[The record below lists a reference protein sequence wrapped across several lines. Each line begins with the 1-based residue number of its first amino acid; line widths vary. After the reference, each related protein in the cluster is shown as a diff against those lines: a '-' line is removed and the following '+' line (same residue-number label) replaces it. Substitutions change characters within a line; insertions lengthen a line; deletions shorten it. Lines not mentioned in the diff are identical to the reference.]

1 MTEEPKLGSIQDRI
15 AALKLSQATHPSGPE
30 PPLFRPTADRGQS
43 ASRPPPSYNENES
56 VYDGDSIG
64 NRATDARAQRP
75 VVLPPPT
82 PSPRPE
88 LKPKPKAPPPL
99 PTRRDRPPPPP
110 PPVRSEL
117 PERRPALP
125 PRRPTEE
132 RSRRPSIE
140 SINSDA
146 SHSTSA
152 TTVNSLGRGASTTS
166 VNSTAT
172 TGTTG
177 SSRIKAPAWGE
188 TDLPVLP
195 PRRIR
200 EDPIEV
206 ERPPLSESKSESR
219 FNGLTSKLSS
229 LRGKVSPA
237 PPTRPSRPTLPS
249 RSSIRS
255 ERSPAPPPLPTRRPS
270 GLNAPTYE
278 QDEAREAPS
287 DVPPSLPARR
297 LPSPSN
303 AATLNDIRQSGFGG
317 MKRPNLPVRPNSTPA
332 DTPSANGVPPPIPH
346 GSRPDLSKL
355 QATKPQFHGSM
366 PAAGATPTPSSTTEC
381 LVCRDFSGPDARGAQ
396 YPRASLP
403 TYDLGWLAN
412 ELTAP
417 FPSLTDKARAIFSW
431 MHHNIHYDT
440 VAFFNNNVKPS
451 TPQNTLATG
460 LAVCEG
466 YAGLY
471 AVLATKAGLEAV
483 VIGGA
488 SKGFGYNPVAPGSQP
503 PPFKTTHAWN
513 AVKIDGGRWKL
524 VDPCWGSG
532 CVNGRDMPYEPKFN
546 PSMFSMSNEEFG
558 LKHYPENREYQ
569 LREDGRIVPYEEYIF
584 INPDM
589 PTGLKPIKTYSD
601 VDKNSIGRRTLQP
614 EGGEISVY
622 SSHSPLRFQF
632 GLLCEHWTL
641 ARHSRLKPALFLL
654 MIKGVD
660 GRKDDQLVFRHMPGR
675 GPGGGGEFWYV
686 DVPDSRMLGAPGQ
699 KVLLAVLTKF
709 GERTD
714 CRGITADEYEAQRG
728 RVGMAWAFIA
738 EWELVK

>member
-1 MTEEPKLGSIQDRI
+1 MTEEPQLGSIQERI
-15 AALKLSQATHPSGPE
+15 AALKQSQAAHPSGPE
-30 PPLFRPTADRGQS
+30 PPLFRPAAERGQP
-43 ASRPPPSYNENES
+43 ARPPPSYDES
-56 VYDGDSIG
+56 ESAFDGDSTR
-64 NRATDARAQRP
+64 NKPTDGRTQRP
-75 VVLPPPT
+75 VVRPPPT

-88 LKPKPKAPPPL
+88 LKPKPKAPHPCQHERTARLLPLLQGALSSPRGAPLCRLEDRQKINQGGPRLNRSPPMPL
-99 PTRRDRPPPPP
+99 T
-110 PPVRSEL
+110 L
-117 PERRPALP
+117 QLRRP
-125 PRRPTEE
+125 
-132 RSRRPSIE
+132 
-140 SINSDA
+140 
-146 SHSTSA
+146 
-152 TTVNSLGRGASTTS
+152 
-166 VNSTAT
+166 T

-177 SSRIKAPAWGE
+177 NGRIKAPAWGE
-188 TDLPVLP
+188 TELPVLP

-200 EDPIEV
+200 EDPIDV
-206 ERPPLSESKSESR
+206 QPPPRSESKSDSR
-219 FNGLTSKLSS
+219 LNGLTSKLSS
-229 LRGKVSPA
+229 LRGKGASPS
-237 PPTRPSRPTLPS
+237 PPTRPSRPALPT

-255 ERSPAPPPLPTRRPS
+255 EKSPAPPPLPVRRPS
-270 GLNAPTYE
+270 GLDVPSYGP
-278 QDEAREAPS
+278 DETNNP
-287 DVPPSLPARR
+287 DQQGPPSLPTRR
-297 LPSPSN
+297 LPPPAN
-303 AATLNDIRQSGFGG
+303 TATLDNIRQSGFGG
-317 MKRPNLPVRPNSTPA
+317 LKTPNLPVRPNSTPA
-332 DTPSANGVPPPIPH
+332 TNTSPNGVPPPIPL

-355 QATKPQFHGSM
+355 QATKPKFHGSS
-366 PAAGATPTPSSTTEC
+366 PGAVQASNSTTEC

-403 TYDLGWLAN
+403 TQDLGWLAN

-417 FPSLTDKARAIFSW
+417 FPSPTDKARAIFSW

-440 VAFFNNNVKPS
+440 VAFFNDNVKPS

-488 SKGFGYNPVAPGSQP
+488 SKGYGYTPLAPGARP

-532 CVNGRDMPYEPKFN
+532 CVNGKGMPYEPKFN
-546 PSMFSMSNEEFG
+546 PSQFSMSNEEFG
-558 LKHYPENREYQ
+558 LKHYPENKDYL
-569 LREDGRIVPYEEYIF
+569 LREDGRFVSYEEYIV

-601 VDKNSIGRRTLQP
+601 VDKHSIGRKTMQP
-614 EGGEISVY
+614 ESGEISVY
-622 SSHSPLRFQF
+622 SAQSPLRFQF
-632 GLLCEHWTL
+632 GLICEHWTL

-660 GRKDDQLVFRHMPGR
+660 GRKDDQLVFRHVPGS

-686 DVPDSRMLGAPGQ
+686 DVDPRMLGAPGQ

-714 CRGITADEYEAQRG
+714 CRGITAEEYESQRG

-738 EWELVK
+738 QWELVK

>member
-1 MTEEPKLGSIQDRI
+1 MTEEPQLGSIQERI
-15 AALKLSQATHPSGPE
+15 AALKQSQAAHPSGPE
-30 PPLFRPTADRGQS
+30 PPLFRPAAERGQP
-43 ASRPPPSYNENES
+43 ARPPPSYDES
-56 VYDGDSIG
+56 ESAFDGDSTR
-64 NRATDARAQRP
+64 NKPTDGRTQRP
-75 VVLPPPT
+75 VVRPPPT

-99 PTRRDRPPPPP
+99 PTRKDRPPPPP
-110 PPVRSEL
+110 PPGRSEFA
-117 PERRPALP
+117 ERRPALP
-125 PRRPTEE
+125 PRRPTEDQ
-132 RSRRPSIE
+132 SRRPSIE
-140 SINSDA
+140 SVTSDA
-146 SHSTSA
+146 SHSTTA
-152 TTVNSLGRGASTTS
+152 TTVNGLGRGASTTS
-166 VNSTAT
+166 VNSTST

-177 SSRIKAPAWGE
+177 NGRIKAPAWGE
-188 TDLPVLP
+188 TELPVLP

-200 EDPIEV
+200 EDPIDV
-206 ERPPLSESKSESR
+206 QPPPRSESKSGSR
-219 FNGLTSKLSS
+219 LNGLTSKLSS
-229 LRGKVSPA
+229 LRGKGASPS
-237 PPTRPSRPTLPS
+237 PPTRPSRPALPT

-255 ERSPAPPPLPTRRPS
+255 EKSPAPPPLPMRRPS
-270 GLNAPTYE
+270 GL
-278 QDEAREAPS
+278 
-287 DVPPSLPARR
+287 DVPSYGPDETNNPDQQGFPSLPTRR
-297 LPSPSN
+297 LPPPAN
-303 AATLNDIRQSGFGG
+303 TATLDNIRQSGFGG
-317 MKRPNLPVRPNSTPA
+317 LKTPNLPVRPNSTPA
-332 DTPSANGVPPPIPH
+332 TNTSPNGVPPPIPL

-355 QATKPQFHGSM
+355 QATKPKFHGSS
-366 PAAGATPTPSSTTEC
+366 PGAIQASNSTTEC

-403 TYDLGWLAN
+403 TQDLGWLAN

-417 FPSLTDKARAIFSW
+417 FPSPTDKARAIFSW

-440 VAFFNNNVKPS
+440 VAFFNDNVKPS

-488 SKGFGYNPVAPGSQP
+488 SKGYGYTPLAPGAQP

-532 CVNGRDMPYEPKFN
+532 CVNGKGMPYEPKFN
-546 PSMFSMSNEEFG
+546 PSQFSMSNEEFG
-558 LKHYPENREYQ
+558 LKHYPENKDYL
-569 LREDGRIVPYEEYIF
+569 LREDGRFVSYEEYIV

-601 VDKNSIGRRTLQP
+601 VDKHSIGRKTMQP
-614 EGGEISVY
+614 ESGEISVY
-622 SSHSPLRFQF
+622 SAQSPLRFQF
-632 GLLCEHWTL
+632 GLICEHWTL

-660 GRKDDQLVFRHMPGR
+660 GRKDDQLVFRHVPGS

-686 DVPDSRMLGAPGQ
+686 DVDPRMLGAPGQ

-714 CRGITADEYEAQRG
+714 CRGITAEEYESQRG

-738 EWELVK
+738 QWELVK